1 VADYIASHSP
11 RLEDLLS
18 PQCNDKLRSAARTR
32 RYRDGQVI
40 QHRGEEKLGV
50 SIVRSGSVRMGIIG
64 RDGSFITTS
73 VMGRGQ
79 TFGEFTLFAGLPR
92 THDITAEGDCEID
105 NIPAA
110 EFFRLF
116 DSEPEL
122 AKALL
127 TISLV
132 RSHNLLE
139 LLDDLRRLPLIV
151 RVGKFLLHGA
161 NTATGTATVKL
172 KQDELAYMLGVTRV
186 SMGKALKELAQQ
198 TLIERGYGQITV
210 TNIAELRAWVSQR
223 TVIST
228 LSSSVLKTK
237 TERE

>member
-1 VADYIASHSP
+1 VADNIASHSP
-11 RLEDLLS
+11 RLKDLLS
-18 PQCNDKLRSAARTR
+18 PGCNDKLRRMARTR
-32 RYRDGQVI
+32 RYVDGQVI

-64 RDGSFITTS
+64 SDGSFITTS
-73 VMGRGQ
+73 VMGHGQ

-105 NIPAA
+105 NISGAD
-110 EFFRLF
+110 FSQLF

-132 RSHNLLE
+132 RTHSLLE

-151 RVGKFLLHGA
+151 RVGKFLLQAA
-161 NTATGTATVKL
+161 NRTTGGATVKL

-198 TLIERGYGQITV
+198 VLITRGYGQITITDV
-210 TNIAELRAWVSQR
+210 AHLRAWVSQR

-228 LSSSVLKTK
+228 LSSSLLNNTTAK
-237 TERE
+237 E